1 MFNIEAN
8 EFDAF
13 GLEDE
18 EINILRT
25 LITDVT
31 NISALFKIVTIV

>member
-1 MFNIEAN
+1 VFDLKAN

-25 LITDVT
+25 LIL
-31 NISALFKIVTIV
+31 NNKITEEVHN